1 MAPARSHAGGGS
13 RASTA
18 TRATHSRMT
27 PSNMVLFQFVAGLDS
42 VQSLGRSSVTTTRG
56 FGNCGR
62 HARWFK
68 RQRRHLAGGAATWLT
83 HGAKR
88 TYAAPRF
95 ESAE

>member
-1 MAPARSHAGGGS
+1 MAPAHAGSGS
-13 RASTA
+13 KASTP
-18 TRATHSRMT
+18 TRATHSRMM

-68 RQRRHLAGGAATWLT
+68 RQRRHLAGVAAVWLT
-83 HGAKR
+83 QGAKR